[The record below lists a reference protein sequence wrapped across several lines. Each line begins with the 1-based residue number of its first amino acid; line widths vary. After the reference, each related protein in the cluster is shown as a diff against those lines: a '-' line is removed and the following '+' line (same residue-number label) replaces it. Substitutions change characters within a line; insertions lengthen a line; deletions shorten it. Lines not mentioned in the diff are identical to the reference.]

1 VVRNVLVHAIKN
13 SGLKMEIDY
22 SLTQLGTVLSGHY
35 TFDILAYLYSHPYAP
50 RSVIAKSISA
60 NPHNLHYFLRRMC
73 ELRIIEKPNDQQSR
87 HNFTKKTMNVESQGK
102 YQITERGR
110 RAYDAIIDTLDKI
123 KQEEQKLLTQ
133 QNKFQL
139 KEEIA

>member
-1 VVRNVLVHAIKN
+1 MIIIAGVHVIKRI
-13 SGLKMEIDY
+13 GLEMNPDY
-22 SLTQLGTVLSGHY
+22 SLTQLGTVLSGHH
-35 TFDILAYLYSHPYAP
+35 TFDILTYLYSHPYAP
-50 RSVIAKSISA
+50 RSEIAKGISA

-73 ELRIIEKPNDQQSR
+73 ELRIIEKPDDQQSR

-110 RAYDAIIDTLDKI
+110 RAYDAIIDTMDKI
-123 KQEEQKLLTQ
+123 KQEEQIMLTQ